1 MVGFDQMGRQLRV
14 EERQPSPHHLCL
26 GVLYG
31 GDYFTVG
38 YNTRKVMKK
47 IVSGTV
53 SVFLLSSEFGLREFL
68 HGFRYAA

>member
-1 MVGFDQMGRQLRV
+1 VPAPGRGEAALSS
-14 EERQPSPHHLCL
+14 PSF
-26 GVLYG
+26 VLVFSG